1 MHISHTVFSSIK
13 PECEFLFEN
22 IQELKINFETVIN
35 AKIIDT
41 LKIFLDR
48 AKEINICLNVSF
60 QNVSGKLQE
69 LKLYLKQVELYF
81 VEKNK
86 LKILE
91 ADYFGRFSDFKILNF
106 EPEKI
111 GAIFTDSEQMK
122 AIMDQKIS
130 NFSVILDSRIFANLT
145 HLTELK
151 LDGQNLEKLET
162 NSFKYFSNSRF
173 I

>member
-1 MHISHTVFSSIK
+1 M
-13 PECEFLFEN
+13 
-22 IQELKINFETVIN
+22 
-35 AKIIDT
+35 
-41 LKIFLDR
+41 
-48 AKEINICLNVSF
+48 
-60 QNVSGKLQE
+60 
-69 LKLYLKQVELYF
+69 
-81 VEKNK
+81 
-86 LKILE
+86 
-91 ADYFGRFSDFKILNF
+91 NF